1 MKPTRRE
8 AAQAIGAAL
17 ALRQLPGQ
25 SRPDDRQSALT
36 LWYRNPAREWTD
48 ALPIGNG
55 DMGAMVFGGVPQE
68 RLQLN
73 QHTLWSGHHVEND
86 ADSRETLARIRQLLF
101 DGKFAEANAAGRA
114 PGGRRGAG
122 PEAAG
127 GAGVPAP
134 PAAAAGSGAAAGVSA
149 MPMGAATAAASAP
162 AAAAAGSGAV
172 TPGVPAMPMGAA
184 TAAASAPP
192 AAAAGSGAVTGG
204 VPAMPMGAAA
214 AARSGA
220 TARGEAPAANPA
232 RFATRASY
240 QTLGDLFLDMRHTGA
255 AEGYRRDL
263 DLDTGIARVAYSVAG
278 AKFTREALASQPDR
292 AIFVRLT
299 CDQPDGLAFTCRLK
313 REANAEI
320 SAAAPNRLVIRGQA
334 DNEGVRFEGFV
345 EVRAE
350 GGRVESRADGI
361 AVEGAQAA
369 TLVIFA
375 ATDYPGGDPAAIC
388 RERLAALAGR
398 QYAAVRQAHLA
409 EHRRLFRRVA
419 LDLAGD
425 DRSQIP
431 TGERLAAVKAGGED
445 PQLVAMYFQYGRYL
459 LLSSSRPGTMPANLQ
474 GLWADGLNPPWQAD
488 YHININIQM
497 NYWPVEVCNLSECHQ
512 PLFDFAD
519 KLVEPGRKTARITYG
534 CGGFVTHFTTSQ
546 WLQTALGTPGGI
558 NLWQGSSGWL
568 ARHYWEHYL
577 FSGDRQF
584 LQQRAYPIMK
594 EAALFYLD
602 YMVANPR
609 TGELMAGPASSPENS
624 YKTPDGVSA
633 AVDINPAM
641 SSEIVT
647 DLFTSLLRAG
657 EILDADAEFRR
668 ADVEVRKSAA
678 EFRRAGAESRQADAE
693 FHRADAEFRRKV
705 AAALARMAPLKIGRY
720 GQIQEW
726 SEDFEE
732 VDPGHR
738 HMSQL
743 YALHPANQVTPRGT
757 PELAVAAKK
766 TLERR
771 LANGGGHTGWSR
783 AWIVNFWARL
793 ADGDTAYQHVLA
805 LLRKSTL
812 SNLFDTHPPFQID
825 GNFGGTAGI
834 AEMLL
839 QSHAGEIDLL
849 PALPKAWPD
858 GRFTG
863 LRARG
868 GVELDVAWR
877 HGKPASATLRA
888 SLNGEHRI
896 RTPRGTRISGVES
909 GARTVATAPGP
920 DGTAK
925 LAVKAGQTYRIAFA

>member
-1 MKPTRRE
+1 MMKPTRRE
-8 AAQAIGAAL
+8 VAQAIGAAL

-25 SRPDDRQSALT
+25 SQPDDRQSALT
-36 LWYRNPAREWTD
+36 LWYRNPAKEWTE

-55 DMGAMVFGGVPQE
+55 NMGAMVFGGVPRE

-101 DGKFAEANAAGRA
+101 DGKFAEANAAGR
-114 PGGRRGAG
+114 PPGGGRRGAAPG
-122 PEAAG
+122 TAGAAAPAPSAVAARSG
-127 GAGVPAP
+127 AAAVSASPAMAASAANAGVPAP
-134 PAAAAGSGAAAGVSA
+134 SAGAARSGGAGASA
-149 MPMGAATAAASAP
+149 PLATPAP
-162 AAAAAGSGAV
+162 AAAAAN
-172 TPGVPAMPMGAA
+172 
-184 TAAASAPP
+184 
-192 AAAAGSGAVTGG
+192 
-204 VPAMPMGAAA
+204 
-214 AARSGA
+214 AAR
-220 TARGEAPAANPA
+220 
-232 RFATRASY
+232 FVTRASY
-240 QTLGDLFLDMRHTGA
+240 QTLGDLFLDMRHTGTP
-255 AEGYRRDL
+255 EGYRRDL
-263 DLDTGIARVAYSVAG
+263 DLDTGIARVVYSVAG
-278 AKFTREALASQPDR
+278 AKFTREALASLPDQ

-299 CDQPDGLAFTCRLK
+299 CDQPDGLAFTCRLV

-320 SAAAPNRLVIRGQA
+320 SQAAPNRIVIRGQA

-345 EVRAE
+345 EVRTE
-350 GGRVESRADGI
+350 GGRVAASADGI
-361 AVEGAQAA
+361 AVEGAQAV
-369 TLVIFA
+369 TVVIFA
-375 ATDYPGGDPAAIC
+375 ATDYPAGDPAAIC
-388 RERLAALAGR
+388 RDRLTALAGR

-409 EHRRLFRRVA
+409 EHRRLFRRVT

-431 TGERLAAVKAGGED
+431 TGERLEALKNGGED
-445 PQLVAMYFQYGRYL
+445 PQLVALYFQYGRYL

-519 KLVEPGRKTARITYG
+519 RLVEPGRKTARITYG
-534 CGGFVTHFTTSQ
+534 CGGFVTHFTTNQ
-546 WLQTALGTPGGI
+546 WHQTALGTPGGI

-577 FSGDRQF
+577 FTGDRQF
-584 LQQRAYPIMK
+584 LRQRAYPMMK

-602 YMVANPR
+602 YMVPNPR

-647 DLFTSLLRAG
+647 DLFTSLIRAG
-657 EILDADAEFRR
+657 EILNADAELRQ
-668 ADVEVRKSAA
+668 A
-678 EFRRAGAESRQADAE
+678 AESRQ
-693 FHRADAEFRRKV
+693 ADAEFRRKV

-743 YALHPANQVTPRGT
+743 YALHPGNQVTPRGT

-793 ADGDTAYQHVLA
+793 AEGDTAYEHVMA
-805 LLRKSTL
+805 LLRRSTL

-877 HGKPASATLRA
+877 HGQPASATLRA
-888 SLNGEHRI
+888 SLDGEHRI
-896 RTPRGTRISGVES
+896 RLPRGTRISGVES
-909 GARTVATAPGP
+909 GGRTVATAPGP

>member
-8 AAQAIGAAL
+8 VAQSIAAAL

-25 SRPDDRQSALT
+25 PRPGDQQSAAT
-36 LWYRNPAREWTD
+36 LWYRNPAREWTE

-55 DMGAMVFGGVPQE
+55 NMGAMVFGGVPQE
-68 RLQLN
+68 RIQLN
-73 QHTLWSGHHVEND
+73 EHTLWSGHRVEND
-86 ADSRETLARIRQLLF
+86 ADSSETLARIRQLLF
-101 DGKFAEANAAGRA
+101 DGKFAEANAAGRP
-114 PGGRRGAG
+114 PGGRRGAAG
-122 PEAAG
+122 GVPGAAG
-127 GAGVPAP
+127 TNASAAVGAAGVPAP
-134 PAAAAGSGAAAGVSA
+134 PAGAARAGTAAG
-149 MPMGAATAAASAP
+149 
-162 AAAAAGSGAV
+162 
-172 TPGVPAMPMGAA
+172 
-184 TAAASAPP
+184 
-192 AAAAGSGAVTGG
+192 
-204 VPAMPMGAAA
+204 
-214 AARSGA
+214 
-220 TARGEAPAANPA
+220 ANPA
-232 RFATRASY
+232 RLATQASY
-240 QTLGDLFLDMRHTGA
+240 QTLGDLFLDMRHSA
-255 AEGYRRDL
+255 APEAYRRDL
-263 DLDTGIARVAYSVAG
+263 DLDTGIARAEYSVAG
-278 AKFTREALASQPDR
+278 TKFTREALASQPDR

-299 CDQPDGLAFTCRLK
+299 CDQPGGLSFTCRLK

-320 SAAAPNRLVIRGQA
+320 SQAANRIVIRGQA
-334 DNEGVRFEGFV
+334 ANEGVRFEGYV

-350 GGRVESRADGI
+350 GGRVQGGADGI

-375 ATDYPGGDPAAIC
+375 GTNYQGGDPAAAC
-388 RERLAALAGR
+388 QERLSALAGR
-398 QYAAVRQAHLA
+398 QYGAVRQAHLA

-419 LDLAGD
+419 LDIGGE
-425 DRSQIP
+425 RKSEIP
-431 TGERLAAVKAGGED
+431 TDQRLEALKNGGDD
-445 PQLVAMYFQYGRYL
+445 PQLIATYFQYGRYL

-474 GLWADGLNPPWQAD
+474 GIWADGLNPPWQAD

-497 NYWPVEVCNLSECHQ
+497 NYWPVEVCNLSECSE
-512 PLFDFAD
+512 PLFAFAD
-519 KLVEPGRKTARITYG
+519 RLVEPGRKTARTTYG
-534 CGGFVTHFTTSQ
+534 CGGFVTHFTTNA
-546 WLQTALGTPGGI
+546 WYQTALGTPGGI

-577 FSGDRQF
+577 FTGDREF
-584 LQQRAYPIMK
+584 LRKRAYPIMK

-609 TGELMAGPASSPENS
+609 TGQLMAGPASSPENN
-624 YKTPDGVSA
+624 YKTPEGGSA

-641 SSEIVT
+641 SSEIIT
-647 DLFTSLLRAG
+647 DLFANLIRAG
-657 EILDADAEFRR
+657 EILDADAEFR
-668 ADVEVRKSAA
+668 K
-678 EFRRAGAESRQADAE
+678 
-693 FHRADAEFRRKV
+693 KV
-705 AAALARMAPLKIGRY
+705 AAAQARMAPLKIGRY

-783 AWIVNFWARL
+783 AWIINFWSRL
-793 ADGDTAYQHVLA
+793 AEGDTAYEHVLA

-849 PALPKAWPD
+849 PALPQAWPD

-868 GVELDVAWR
+868 GLEIDVAWR
-877 HGKPASATLRA
+877 KGKPESAAFRA
-888 SLNGEHRI
+888 SLNGEHQIRI
-896 RTPRGTRISGVES
+896 PRGVRIASVRSAG
-909 GARTVATAPGP
+909 RTVATPPGA
-920 DGTAK
+920 DGAVK
-925 LAVKAGQTYRIAFA
+925 LAVKAGQTYQIAFA